1 MNLAFIWDWCIFNNQ
16 KNDFHRVDHS
26 HKMKF
31 LFINRLKPTLK
42 LIPMKYKSFSM
53 AFKAILLIIFL
64 WTVTSIQYLSLATI
78 VNSTSYTAQ
87 SEKIFTTK
95 SNNTKN
101 QLKTVIADKIM
112 KYWTE
117 TPNMKS
123 ISYVPKSSK
132 IAHPMKKIK
141 VNYPTIEVRL
151 IDHNKNT

>member
-1 MNLAFIWDWCIFNNQ
+1 
-16 KNDFHRVDHS
+16 
-26 HKMKF
+26 
-31 LFINRLKPTLK
+31 
-42 LIPMKYKSFSM
+42 MKYKSFSM

-132 IAHPMKKIK
+132 IAHPVKKIK